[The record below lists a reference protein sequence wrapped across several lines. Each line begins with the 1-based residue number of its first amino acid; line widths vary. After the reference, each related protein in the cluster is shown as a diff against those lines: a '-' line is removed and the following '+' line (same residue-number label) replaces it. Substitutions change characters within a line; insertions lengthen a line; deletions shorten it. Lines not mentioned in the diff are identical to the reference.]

1 MIITIDGPALSG
13 KSTVAQ
19 KIAKTLGFYYL
30 YTGLLYR
37 AIAYILVE
45 KLKVEEGEFSF
56 LSLKDLE
63 FVEDLHYS
71 YQEGEPQVFFRGEDI
86 TSKLK
91 DLSVDQSSS
100 KIGANKNVR
109 AALLELQRKIGRN
122 YDIVADG
129 RDCGSVVFPNAD
141 YKFFL
146 SASLEVRSERK
157 SKYEGISKEEV
168 AKELTERDERDKS
181 RKVAPLVVPK
191 DAIFIDNSALT
202 IEETVQKFL
211 NYIQKKLK

>member
-19 KIAKTLGFYYL
+19 KLAKNLGFYYL

-37 AIAYILVE
+37 AIAYVLVE
-45 KLKVEEGEFSF
+45 KFKVEEEE
-56 LSLKDLE
+56 LSSLPLKDLE
-63 FVEDLHYS
+63 FVENLHYS
-71 YQEGEPQVFFRGEDI
+71 YQEGEPRLFFRGEDI

-91 DLSVDQSSS
+91 DPSVDQLSS
-100 KIGANKNVR
+100 KVAANKNAR
-109 AALLELQRKIGRN
+109 EALLEIQREIGKN

-129 RDCGSVVFPNAD
+129 RDCGSVLFPNAD

-146 SASLEVRSERK
+146 SASLEVRAERK
-157 SKYEGISKEEV
+157 SKYEGISKEK
-168 AKELTERDERDKS
+168 AARELAERDERDCS
-181 RKVAPLVVPK
+181 REAAPLVVPK
-191 DAIFIDNSALT
+191 DAILIDNSDLN

-211 NYIQKKLK
+211 DHIHK